1 MPESLEVRASTPA
14 DVVALE
20 SLYPAAFPD
29 EDLLPL
35 VRRLLAESKSVLSLV
50 AIIADQ
56 VAGHV
61 IFTHCGVAGSD
72 IKVSLLGPLAVA
84 PERQRHG
91 VGTALVRAGLRKL
104 EQEGVSLACV
114 LGDPAYYGRHGFE
127 VEQSIQPPYPL
138 PAAWNEA
145 WRSQY
150 LGVTRPKVSGQLL
163 GPPQWREPALWG
175 E

>member
-14 DVVALE
+14 DVAALE
-20 SLYPAAFPD
+20 LLYPVAFPD

-35 VRRLLAESKSVLSLV
+35 ARNLLKESKAVLSLV
-50 AIIADQ
+50 ATIDDQ

-61 IFTHCGVAGSD
+61 IFTNCGVTGSD
-72 IKVSLLGPLAVA
+72 IRASLLGPLAVA
-84 PERQRHG
+84 PAWQRQG
-91 VGTALVRAGLRKL
+91 IGTSLVRAGLHEL
-104 EQEGVSLACV
+104 EGAGVSLVCV

-127 VEQSIQPPYPL
+127 VETSVEPPYPL
-138 PAAWNEA
+138 PVAWSDA

-150 LGVTRPKVSGQLL
+150 LGETGQTVSGRLVV
-163 GPPQWREPALWG
+163 PPQWREPALWA